1 MNQTVRITLISRL
14 MKLEEFWGKVSAA
27 PDQLGAKYFS
37 PDTLQN
43 TIVYFEKSE
52 NNREVISIYF
62 VYVCAC
68 VLVCFRVCVFLCV
81 LLYVRVMCVCVCLC
95 VCVSVCVYVCLCFVC
110 DNINLFTVFRAQV

>member
-14 MKLEEFWGKVSAA
+14 TKLEEFCRKVSAA

-62 VYVCAC
+62 VC
-68 VLVCFRVCVFLCV
+68 VRAFL
-81 LLYVRVMCVCVCLC
+81 RAF
-95 VCVSVCVYVCLCFVC
+95 VSVCFFESQC
-110 DNINLFTVFRAQV
+110 I